1 MGWSSSRD
9 QRAASSPDSTVVSN
23 RLSCEADMD
32 MMAHSVQTASPD
44 TSSEV
49 RGPDCWVGRDQV
61 QGVGRRAFTL
71 SLFLLLDTFPSTG
84 PEWVA
89 QVRCAAPGAEPR
101 TGRVAG
107 EHGEHQPLAP
117 HAQDWWIFCPSVLL
131 SFCPSVLLSFC
142 PSVLLSYATLHRRK
156 EHK

>member
-1 MGWSSSRD
+1 
-9 QRAASSPDSTVVSN
+9 
-23 RLSCEADMD
+23 
-32 MMAHSVQTASPD
+32 MAHSVQTATPD
-44 TSSEV
+44 ASSEGREPV
-49 RGPDCWVGRDQV
+49 CWVGRDQV

-71 SLFLLLDTFPSTG
+71 SLFLLLDTFPPTG

-117 HAQDWWIFCPSVLL
+117 RAPGWWLFCPVMLALVCCVAVYLATGALDNFSE
-131 SFCPSVLLSFC
+131 FPSHLTQEPHLASETGYLVRPVAPRL
-142 PSVLLSYATLHRRK
+142 
-156 EHK
+156 